1 MKRYLNNPQATREVP
16 TADGFVRT
24 GDVGYIDQDGY
35 IFIVDRINELI
46 KYKGHQV
53 APAELEDVV
62 NSHPQVADSCCVRGL
77 DWATG
82 DEIPKAFVVLKVNGE
97 RPLTA
102 ETLMEYVA
110 SKVAGYKRVREVE
123 FIAAIPKS
131 LSGKI
136 LRRQLQLQQDKPVE
150 AARSTR
156 SRL

>member
-62 NSHPQVADSCCVRGL
+62 NSHPQVAESATPTRAACADSTGPRGTKSPKL
-77 DWATG
+77 SWCSKSTG
-82 DEIPKAFVVLKVNGE
+82 
-97 RPLTA
+97 
-102 ETLMEYVA
+102 
-110 SKVAGYKRVREVE
+110 
-123 FIAAIPKS
+123 
-131 LSGKI
+131 SG
-136 LRRQLQLQQDKPVE
+136 R
-150 AARSTR
+150 
-156 SRL
+156 

>member
-35 IFIVDRINELI
+35 IFIVDRIKELI

-62 NSHPQVADSCCVRGL
+62 NSHPQ
-77 DWATG
+77 
-82 DEIPKAFVVLKVNGE
+82 VNGE

-136 LRRQLQLQQDKPVE
+136 LRRQLQQDKPVE

>member
-1 MKRYLNNPQATREVP
+1 MKRYLNNPQATREVL
-16 TADGFVRT
+16 TGVAFVRT

-35 IFIVDRINELI
+35 IFIVDRIKELI

-62 NSHPQVADSCCVRGL
+62 NSHPQVAES
-77 DWATG
+77 AT
-82 DEIPKAFVVLKVNGE
+82 PTLNGE
-97 RPLTA
+97 GPLTA

-136 LRRQLQLQQDKPVE
+136 LRRQLQLQQDKQVE